1 MINGFYGRK
10 IGMTQV
16 FTADNKV
23 VPVTAVDASG
33 WIVSQIKVQ
42 EKDGYNAIQV
52 AYIRE
57 KLKDQ
62 TFQMEWLKAKSKYFR
77 WIKEISLD
85 QVPADIQVGQSFD
98 FSAILQPK
106 DVVNVTGT
114 TKGCGF
120 AGTMRRH
127 NYSGGKA
134 SHGDAL
140 GRKPGSLSFMRSQGK
155 VMKNKTMAGHMG
167 VTRKTIRNLEVVQII
182 PQDNLVLIKGAM
194 AGKPGSLVYVRKNG

>member
-1 MINGFYGRK
+1 MINGFWGRK

-33 WIVSQIKVQ
+33 WIVSQVKRE

-57 KLKDQ
+57 KMKNQ
-62 TFQMEWLKAKSKYFR
+62 SFQVEWLKEKSKYFR
-77 WIKEISLD
+77 WVKEISVN
-85 QVPADIQVGQSFD
+85 QVPADIEVGKSFD
-98 FSAILQPK
+98 FSTILQPK
-106 DVVNVTGT
+106 DVVNVTGI

-167 VTRKTIRNLEVVQII
+167 VTRKTIRNLEVIQIV

>member
-1 MINGFYGRK
+1 MINGFWGRK

-52 AYIRE
+52 AYVRE
-57 KLKDQ
+57 KRKDQ
-62 TFQMEWLKAKSKYFR
+62 SFQMEWLKEKSKYFR
-77 WIKEISLD
+77 WVKEISID
-85 QVPADIQVGQSFD
+85 QIPADIQVGQSFD
-98 FSAILQPK
+98 FSTILQPK
-106 DVVNVTGT
+106 DVVSVTGT

-120 AGTMRRH
+120 AGTMKRH
-127 NYSGGKA
+127 NFSGGKA

-182 PQDNLVLIKGAM
+182 PQDNLVLIKCAM